1 MKIAKWDTFQGYRKT
16 GPAWIKLHAG
26 LIDKPEWMRL
36 PVVARAVLPALW
48 IAASRAGSDGELPDD
63 IGLLSMLCHVAQ
75 DELSDALPS
84 LVHSGFILCDKTV
97 ADLATERSQS
107 QRQNVRERREEKR
120 REDLPVQT
128 LTSPTLDAG
137 KAESASPARRDD
149 VRVIEATEP
158 KPNAVAEARAE
169 LVDAIKT
176 AKDRRP
182 ELAGLSRQE
191 ILDRPEY
198 HAPTGRVRL
207 DSTNGGLLLATAAKL
222 RGEVKARKATAP
234 GWDLPPEDAEA
245 KAKADSARAWIADH
259 WPEDS
264 DPTTWEDVLSLAQ
277 ILEPPAEIAESVTAV
292 LRFERYPDVYHRD
305 HVAA

>member
-1 MKIAKWDTFQGYRKT
+1 MKVRNWSAFQHYKHRN
-16 GPAWIKLHAG
+16 PIWIKLHRRLLDDATFAA
-26 LIDKPEWMRL
+26 L
-36 PVVARAVLPALW
+36 PV
-48 IAASRAGSDGELPDD
+48 ASRALAPLVWLLASESEEDGELPSIKDMAWRVRMSVSD
-63 IGLLSMLCHVAQ
+63 FLEAFQPLVDAGFVQ
-75 DELSDALPS
+75 DASDALAECEP
-84 LVHSGFILCDKTV
+84 V
-97 ADLATERSQS
+97 AIP
-107 QRQNVRERREEKR
+107 RREEKR

-128 LTSPTLDAG
+128 LTAPDLPAG
-137 KAESASPARRDD
+137 KEPPATPARRDD
-149 VRVIEATEP
+149 DGGRVIESTPEP
-158 KPNAVAEARAE
+158 TDVDSARAE
-169 LVDAIKT
+169 LVAAIKT
-176 AKDRRP
+176 AKERRP

-207 DSTNGGLLLATAAKL
+207 DSPNARLLLVTAAKL

-264 DPTTWEDVLSLAQ
+264 DPQTWEDVLSLAK

-305 HVAA
+305 QLKEIVR

>member
-1 MKIAKWDTFQGYRKT
+1 MD
-16 GPAWIKLHAG
+16 
-26 LIDKPEWMRL
+26 
-36 PVVARAVLPALW
+36 
-48 IAASRAGSDGELPDD
+48 S
-63 IGLLSMLCHVAQ
+63 
-75 DELSDALPS
+75 
-84 LVHSGFILCDKTV
+84 
-97 ADLATERSQS
+97 
-107 QRQNVRERREEKR
+107 
-120 REDLPVQT
+120 
-128 LTSPTLDAG
+128 
-137 KAESASPARRDD
+137 
-149 VRVIEATEP
+149 
-158 KPNAVAEARAE
+158 ARAE
-169 LVDAIKT
+169 LVAAIKT
-176 AKDRRP
+176 AKERRP

-207 DSTNGGLLLATAAKL
+207 DSPNARLLLVTAAKL
-222 RGEVKARKATAP
+222 RGEVKARKVTAP